1 LGLRNAGIRISAAG
15 FATAV
20 WTDSNGVWTADRPP
34 ASKWNPPQLLV
45 PGASGPIFA
54 MNSQGDAAVVWTVG
68 GSTGTNSS
76 VLAVLRP
83 AGGAWTSP
91 QTVASAVHLAADH
104 AGIGGN
110 GAAIVTWETYTA
122 VCSDG
127 FCELSN
133 YIPHASRQDAGTG
146 DWVDSGTLLGPA
158 ADSHNALVALDS
170 TGRAMLVAL
179 NGSGAYVSATQ
190 GASGGG
196 WSPFNLVVDTQ
207 SISIVS
213 DLASDNAGDVTM
225 VYEAIGF
232 SVAEAVAVSGSMSTN
247 AWSPPVVLSVGD
259 WSVSEVYFALA
270 PSGEALAVWATNNAT
285 ATIQAVTRAT
295 PSATWTSP
303 VVVSQP
309 GNSEIEPEAAAVNS
323 SGMAIVIYSGYH
335 AAAVHTEYA
344 SNFTP

>member
-1 LGLRNAGIRISAAG
+1 
-15 FATAV
+15 
-20 WTDSNGVWTADRPP
+20 
-34 ASKWNPPQLLV
+34 
-45 PGASGPIFA
+45 
-54 MNSQGDAAVVWTVG
+54 M
-68 GSTGTNSS
+68 
-76 VLAVLRP
+76 
-83 AGGAWTSP
+83 
-91 QTVASAVHLAADH
+91 HLAADH

-170 TGRAMLVAL
+170 TGRAMLVSL

-309 GNSEIEPEAAAVNS
+309 GNSEIEPEAAAIGDALESGGAFAGHEVEVGMLSERGRRGDPAWEPARVVARNQGTPSERWCSTKHQADTRVFFSLS
-323 SGMAIVIYSGYH
+323 SLLRVLRLCRREVLVQPAPIGIFQVAEFES
-335 AAAVHTEYA
+335 
-344 SNFTP
+344 FT